1 MPIYNLLEYIDN
13 YPITSGSLCN
23 YYRDE
28 INDDANEN
36 NDDCNKI
43 NNNKTIISKSS
54 EYKTKIIARTP
65 FNNNTLKVEV
75 VVPFKYLNNFWRYL
89 D

>member
-28 INDDANEN
+28 INDDTNEN

-43 NNNKTIISKSS
+43 NNNKTITSKSS
-54 EYKTKIIARTP
+54 EYKTKIIARAP
-65 FNNNTLKVEV
+65 FNNNTLNVEV
-75 VVPFKYLNNFWRYL
+75 VVPFKYLNNFRRYL

>member
-28 INDDANEN
+28 INDGANGN

-43 NNNKTIISKSS
+43 NNNKTIISKFS
-54 EYKTKIIARTP
+54 EYKTKKIARTA
-65 FNNNTLKVEV
+65 FNNNTLNVEV

>member
-13 YPITSGSLCN
+13 YPITSGSFWN
-23 YYRDE
+23 YYRDK

-54 EYKTKIIARTP
+54 EYKTRIIARTP
-65 FNNNTLKVEV
+65 FNNNTLNVEI
-75 VVPFKYLNNFWRYL
+75 VVPFKYLNNIWRYL